1 MEIVVVGCKGFG
13 KVHLESIK
21 GMDISIV
28 ERDAETVKYCQETF
42 QIRKVYDNIDDALR
56 SSADIIDLV
65 VPHNVHRDLSTKSMR
80 AGKHVL
86 LEKPIAT
93 SMEDAKAIVNAS
105 IENKK
110 KFMVAEQYFFDPS
123 YIEAKQIIRE
133 GKIGKIYT
141 IIVRDQRIHQK
152 PGWRNEEIKMG
163 GGALIDG
170 GIHYLDTL
178 LNLGGDYSE
187 VIGMTTRSGST
198 LSGEDTTRALFR
210 FTNNSVGIFFYT
222 WSYFNAPLVPSFEV
236 VGEKGSMY
244 EDPETRPNRNF
255 TSSEQMT
262 AYGDL
267 VLNGKKLN
275 VKKYN
280 VVQREIDEFARSIK
294 DDTPV
299 PYDPSLAIR
308 DLKAVLEIYG
318 QNQRSGLP

>member
-13 KVHLESIK
+13 RVHLESIK

-28 ERDAETVKYCQETF
+28 ERDAETVKYCEENF
-42 QIRKVYDNIDDALR
+42 QIRKAYDNIDDALR

-65 VPHNVHRDLSTKSMR
+65 VPHNVHRDLAIKSMR

-93 SMEDAKAIVNAS
+93 SMEDAKAIVKAS
-105 IENKK
+105 IENKI

-123 YIEAKQIIRE
+123 YIEAKRIME
-133 GKIGKIYT
+133 AGKIGKIHT
-141 IIVRDQRIHQK
+141 IIVRDQRIYRK
-152 PGWRNEEIKMG
+152 PGWRNEESRMG

-178 LNLGGDYSE
+178 LNLGGEYSE
-187 VIGMTTRSGST
+187 VIGLTARSGSS
-198 LSGEDTTRALFR
+198 LGGEDTTRALFR
-210 FTNNSVGIFFYT
+210 FANGSAGMFFYT

-236 VGEKGSMY
+236 MGEKGSMY
-244 EDPETRPNRNF
+244 EDPETRPVGNF
-255 TSSEQMT
+255 SSSKQMT

-267 VLNGKKLN
+267 IFNGEKMK

-280 VVQREIDEFARSIK
+280 VVQREIDEFAGSILQ
-294 DDTPV
+294 DTPV
-299 PYDPSLAIR
+299 PYDPVLAIR
-308 DLKAVLEIYG
+308 DLKAVLAIYG
-318 QNQRSGLP
+318 R